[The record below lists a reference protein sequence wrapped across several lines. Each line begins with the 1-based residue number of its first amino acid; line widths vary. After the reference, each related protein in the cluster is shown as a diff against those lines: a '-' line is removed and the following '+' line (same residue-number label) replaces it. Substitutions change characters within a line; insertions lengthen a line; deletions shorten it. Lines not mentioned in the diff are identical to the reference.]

1 MRTYAKRGSVLMEFI
16 IVLPLYMIL
25 LGMTFLYGEL
35 SLHGINLA
43 ASADRTVTV
52 AYGINGWGG

>member
-1 MRTYAKRGSVLMEFI
+1 MEFI